1 LRAAETSCYNS
12 LMSKSTLASVD
23 ARAALRGLSKVGEAT
38 AYGTAR
44 GLNDVA
50 FQAMRFERGNM
61 QKRLDRPS
69 RFTISGTQVERA
81 TKHQAVPEASVFIED
96 KRAKYLAAQEE
107 GGTETRGTIG
117 ASRGS
122 GSNAIVIPVA
132 REMENALGSAGRN
145 AVRRALRLPRTFLMR
160 MKNQRFGGVFQR
172 VGPKRMPIK
181 ALLIFSEEAQFEP
194 DLHFVDDVSDFARP
208 RVSGAVLKHLERSLR
223 RAVRS

>member
-1 LRAAETSCYNS
+1 MHEHELLLCRGAGCPAPPE
-12 LMSKSTLASVD
+12 
-23 ARAALRGLSKVGEAT
+23 LRGLSKVGEAT

-81 TKHQAVPEASVFIED
+81 TKHQAVPEASVFIEE

-145 AVRRALRLPRTFLMR
+145 AVKRALRLSGTY
-160 MKNQRFGGVFQR
+160 QTADGVFRRKSGGATQMLLAFAER
-172 VGPKRMPIK
+172 ITLK
-181 ALLIFSEEAQFEP
+181 AR
-194 DLHFVDDVSDFARP
+194 LHFTDDVTDFVRP
-208 RVSGAVLKHLERSLR
+208 RIGSAVSRSVDRALA

>member
-1 LRAAETSCYNS
+1 MRDTKTSCYNS
-12 LMSKSTLASVD
+12 LMSKSSLVSID

-38 AYGTAR
+38 AFGVAR

-69 RFTISGTQVERA
+69 RFTISGTQVEKA
-81 TKHQAVPEASVFIED
+81 SKNQGVPEAAVFIED
-96 KRAKYLAAQEE
+96 KRAKYLAAQEH
-107 GGTETRGTIG
+107 GGTETRSTIG
-117 ASRGS
+117 ATRGS

-145 AVRRALRLPRTFLMR
+145 AVRRALRLRGTY
-160 MKNQRFGGVFQR
+160 KTADGVFR
-172 VGPKRMPIK
+172 REAGGGSKM
-181 ALLIFSEEAQFEP
+181 LLAFAERIVLRP
-194 DLHFVDDVSDFARP
+194 NLHFVDDVTEFVRP
-208 RVSGAVLKHLERSLR
+208 RIGPAVSASVDRALA